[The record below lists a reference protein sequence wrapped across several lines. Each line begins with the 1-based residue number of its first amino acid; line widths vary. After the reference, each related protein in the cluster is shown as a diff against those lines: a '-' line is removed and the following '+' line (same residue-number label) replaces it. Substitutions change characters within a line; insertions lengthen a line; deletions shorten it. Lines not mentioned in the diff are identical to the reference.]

1 MFGQNKS
8 QRILKEKQPTV
19 EDKYGP
25 HFEYMDLCK
34 RLRRVKTINT
44 DKSVNNKSSADPVP
58 KKKTESYAVDGTHTR
73 TICRKPKEKV
83 KKATQKAQLKRK
95 SKPKVI
101 HKSEGRL
108 KKPEP
113 VANMHMNVLKRT
125 RSKASK
131 YN

>member
-19 EDKYGP
+19 DDKYGP
-25 HFEYMDLCK
+25 HFEYTDLCK
-34 RLRRVKTINT
+34 RLKKVKSTHT
-44 DKSVNNKSSADPVP
+44 DKSLNLKTSAEPVP
-58 KKKTESYAVDGTHTR
+58 KKKAESYVVGGAPEKT
-73 TICRKPKEKV
+73 CRKPKEKAKKPAPKVQVRRKV
-83 KKATQKAQLKRK
+83 KQ
-95 SKPKVI
+95 KVI

-113 VANMHMNVLKRT
+113 ISNMHMNVLKRT
-125 RSKASK
+125 RSKVSK